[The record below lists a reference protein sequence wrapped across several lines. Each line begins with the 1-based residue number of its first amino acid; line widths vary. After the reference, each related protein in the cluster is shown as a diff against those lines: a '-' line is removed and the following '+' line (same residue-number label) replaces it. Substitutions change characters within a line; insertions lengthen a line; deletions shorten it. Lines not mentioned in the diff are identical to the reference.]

1 MGLSKPKNSEFCV
14 PNPFTY
20 NPERMLLH
28 CKSVCPNFYF
38 LPYLGKIQTIFRHVL
53 SIKVKGVLLLTMHMW
68 GLIEVSSERDEK
80 EEEAQVFQ
88 VFLEQFA
95 QNEDNKNDKLF

>member
-1 MGLSKPKNSEFCV
+1 MYGLPHF
-14 PNPFTY
+14 PPF
-20 NPERMLLH
+20 
-28 CKSVCPNFYF
+28 FG
-38 LPYLGKIQTIFRHVL
+38 PYLGKIRTIFRHVL

-68 GLIEVSSERDEK
+68 GLIEVSSEREEK
-80 EEEAQVFQ
+80 EEVFQ